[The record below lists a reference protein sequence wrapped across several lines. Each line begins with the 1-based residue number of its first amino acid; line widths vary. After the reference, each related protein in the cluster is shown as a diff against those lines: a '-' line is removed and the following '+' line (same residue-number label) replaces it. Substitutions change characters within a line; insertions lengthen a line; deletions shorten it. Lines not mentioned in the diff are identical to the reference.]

1 VNEQQKNDERMMSL
15 ALEQARLA
23 AAHGEIPIG
32 AVVEHNGRVI
42 GKGHNLTR
50 RLQDAMLHAEI
61 VAMRR
66 AAESLGNWY
75 MNECTLY
82 VTVEPCTQC
91 AGTILLARLGRLV
104 YGASEPKFGACG
116 GVNNLLDN
124 PSLNHRVTVTRGILE
139 FECADTMKTFFQE
152 LRNR

>member
-1 VNEQQKNDERMMSL
+1 MDNTRSFDKQMMAL

-23 AAHGEIPIG
+23 AAHDEVPIG
-32 AVVEHNGRVI
+32 AVVTLGGRII

-61 VAMRR
+61 VAFRQ
-66 AAESLGNWY
+66 AALALGNWY
-75 MNECTLY
+75 MQDCTLY

-104 YGASEPKFGACG
+104 YGAAEPKFGACG
-116 GVNNLLDN
+116 SVNNLLDN
-124 PSLNHRVTVTRGILE
+124 PSLNHRVSVTRGLME
-139 FECADTMKTFFQE
+139 TECTELMKEFFQD
-152 LRNR
+152 LRGR